1 MFGSNLEQAWNYM
14 CSANLNV
21 VIIEIYLLVLLADI
35 DFFLDGNTIL

>member
-1 MFGSNLEQAWNYM
+1 M